1 MQPISNM
8 ILPRLFQFVSA
19 LLSIWIQIGQ
29 VFTGVGLGGLERSLS
44 MRIFFSVFSN
54 AFGVLGFTNVYV
66 SFTSFFAIKG
76 PLPRVYLNTGN
87 VSNGEGYSC
96 CVNHFDAGILTVF
109 QGKMVPDSGNR
120 PAAWACCR
128 CLDRP
133 YNIVFLLRSS
143 NDHCA
148 KCDMFMQKGIT
159 SDILTQIC

>member
-1 MQPISNM
+1 MAN
-8 ILPRLFQFVSA
+8 VS
-19 LLSIWIQIGQ
+19 
-29 VFTGVGLGGLERSLS
+29 LGGLERSLS

-54 AFGVLGFTNVYV
+54 TFGVLGLTNVYV

-96 CVNHFDAGILTVF
+96 CANHFDAGILTVF

-133 YNIVFLLRSS
+133 YNIVFLLRSF

-159 SDILTQIC
+159 SDILTQICLESFLL

>member
-1 MQPISNM
+1 MQPISNV

-19 LLSIWIQIGQ
+19 LFSVWIQIGQ

-54 AFGVLGFTNVYV
+54 AFGVLGLTNVYV
-66 SFTSFFAIKG
+66 SFTLFLAIKV

-87 VSNGEGYSC
+87 VSNGEEYSC
-96 CVNHFDAGILTVF
+96 CANHFDAGILTVF

-143 NDHCA
+143 NDHC
-148 KCDMFMQKGIT
+148 
-159 SDILTQIC
+159 L

>member
-1 MQPISNM
+1 M
-8 ILPRLFQFVSA
+8 
-19 LLSIWIQIGQ
+19 
-29 VFTGVGLGGLERSLS
+29 GVGLGGLERSLS

-66 SFTSFFAIKG
+66 NFTSFLAIKG

-96 CVNHFDAGILTVF
+96 CANHFDAGILTVF

-143 NDHCA
+143 NDHCLIFEI
-148 KCDMFMQKGIT
+148 FMQKGIA
-159 SDILTQIC
+159 SDILTQICWKSFLLLKSVIHIVTSFPA

>member
-1 MQPISNM
+1 M
-8 ILPRLFQFVSA
+8 
-19 LLSIWIQIGQ
+19 
-29 VFTGVGLGGLERSLS
+29 GGLERSLS

-66 SFTSFFAIKG
+66 NFTSFFAIKG

-96 CVNHFDAGILTVF
+96 CANHFDAGILTVF

-133 YNIVFLLRSS
+133 YNIVFLLRTS
-143 NDHCA
+143 NDRCRNIE
-148 KCDMFMQKGIT
+148 MFMQKGIA
-159 SDILTQIC
+159 SDILTHSCFELFLL